1 MFPDSVE
8 IYGAFD
14 MRLFFAPAS
23 TAIATITGDATSAR
37 VVLQDGTVLIYTGTG
52 LTFAGGVPTGGTV
65 TGVSVVEIDNVPL
78 ATMFLTQNPW
88 NFVDI
93 TTAIPFESFLANQQG
108 VLDTLNPAL
117 GASASNIFGG
127 NQADFLLSAGGADT
141 LRGMDGDDF
150 FGIAGPFFRAG
161 GQPVGLRIDGGAGLD
176 TLQLGNPTLTEGA
189 VLDLRQVTLQ
199 SIERLFLLG
208 GATVH
213 ISAAQIG
220 ANSLPRNAELSL
232 NLGGQLLIDQVA
244 GRTLDIS
251 QFTVSG
257 NSFGFDTSIRIIGT
271 EVADRQIGHALFND
285 ILEGNAG
292 NDWLSGRG
300 GFDTLYG
307 GIGNDTLFGGDG
319 GPEFQNGGDELYGGD
334 GNDRLIGG
342 IGDTTLVG
350 GAGNDQIIGGTGAS
364 FILGDDG
371 NDWLKAGSVP
381 SDSVGLNGP
390 GFLYG
395 GAGNDTLVSGTGG
408 AGFAGDE
415 GDDTYIIH
423 DDLAF
428 MFEAAGAGND
438 VIRTSVS
445 LDLSGDGDVTFDAGE
460 FETIRVIGS
469 TGLSIT
475 GTGTDNRIVGNNGA
489 DTLSGGGGDDRI
501 EGRRGADVLS
511 GGTGAD
517 VLLGGADADRFVFAT
532 GFGADVVA
540 DFRANIDLIDLTGL
554 GTVASFADLAGL
566 IQQVGRNVVIDAG
579 DGDVLTLSNVR
590 LTALDAA
597 DFLFA

>member
-23 TAIATITGDATSAR
+23 TAIATITGDATTAR
-37 VVLQDGTVLIYTGTG
+37 ATLQDGTVLIYTGTD
-52 LTFAGGVPTGGTV
+52 LAFADGVPTGGIV
-65 TGVSVVEIDNVPL
+65 TSVSVVEIDNVPL
-78 ATMFLTQNPW
+78 ATMTLMRNPW
-88 NFVDI
+88 NFAEI
-93 TTAIPFESFLANQQG
+93 TTAIPFQSFLANQQG

-127 NQADFLLSAGGADT
+127 NQADFLVSTGGADT

-176 TLQLGNPTLTEGA
+176 TLQLGNPSLTEGA

-220 ANSLPRNAELSL
+220 LTSLPRNAELSL

-257 NSFGFDTSIRIIGT
+257 NSFGFGTSIRIIGT

-292 NDWLSGRG
+292 NDRLSGRG

-307 GIGNDTLFGGDG
+307 GAGNDTLFGGDG

-334 GNDRLIGG
+334 GDDRLVGG
-342 IGDTTLVG
+342 IGDAFLLG
-350 GAGNDQIIGGTGAS
+350 GAGNDRITGGVGST
-364 FILGDDG
+364 FILGEDG

-381 SDSVGLNGP
+381 GGFGGFGGLGSV
-390 GFLYG
+390 YG
-395 GAGNDTLVSGTGG
+395 GAGNDTLVSGMGG
-408 AGFAGDE
+408 GGFAGDE

-423 DDLAF
+423 DVLVF
-428 MFEAAGAGND
+428 LVEAAGGGND
-438 VIRTSVS
+438 VIRTTVS
-445 LDLSGDGDVTFDAGE
+445 LDLSGGEFPGNDAGE
-460 FETIRVIGS
+460 FETIRVTGS

-475 GTGTDNRIVGNNGA
+475 GTATDNRIVGNSGT

-501 EGRRGADVLS
+501 EGWRGADVLS

-517 VLLGGADADRFVFAT
+517 TLIGGRDADQFVFAT
-532 GFGADVVA
+532 GFAADVVV
-540 DFRANIDLIDLTGL
+540 DFKVDIDVINLTGL
-554 GTVASFADLAGL
+554 GIVTSFADLAGL
-566 IQQVGRNVVIDAG
+566 MQQVGRNVVIDAG